1 MTVDQF
7 LAANLPAG
15 FYPTDVECFQN
26 FGLDMTE
33 CYHKQWNEAG
43 RVERV
48 PAMQKVSGQKQ
59 SERMLWHVGPATP
72 ANAAAARDAERA
84 ANVEAMAAKYA
95 ANPEFELEVDPC
107 TFAIGLA
114 KAYRHHTGEMPTF
127 LLDDDG
133 EL

>member
-15 FYPTDVECFQN
+15 FYPSDVECFEN

-33 CYHKQWNEAG
+33 SYSKRWNDAG

-48 PAMQKVSGQKQ
+48 PAMQKVAGQKQ
-59 SERMLWHVGPATP
+59 SERMLWSVKPATP

-84 ANVEAMAAKYA
+84 ANVEAMAAAYA
-95 ANPEFELEVDPC
+95 ANENYELEVDPF
-107 TFAIGLA
+107 TFATGLA
-114 KAYRHHTGEMPTF
+114 KAYRHHTGEAPSF